1 MDSTESPFP
10 KTADLSVLTAI
21 AILLFTRPIPI
32 GFQSQSRDIY
42 SSRDFCKKIITAIN
56 FPINLNIFS
65 ITIFTNGAMSAR
77 EAIF

>member
-10 KTADLSVLTAI
+10 EMADLSLLTAV
-21 AILLFTRPIPI
+21 ATLLFTRPIPI

-42 SSRDFCKKIITAIN
+42 LSRGFWKKIVTAFN
-56 FPINLNIFS
+56 FPINPKIFS
-65 ITIFTNGAMSAR
+65 ITISTNGAMSAR